1 MAYRRKAR
9 TARRS
14 TRSYGSPRGRRT
26 TRRAPVRRRAVS
38 RRGGAGTLKIVIEQA
53 GVASLPRP
61 AGDGQLV
68 APRKARF

>member
-14 TRSYGSPRGRRT
+14 TRSYSGTRGRRT
-26 TRRAPVRRRAVS
+26 ARRAPVRRRS
-38 RRGGAGTLKIVIEQA
+38 YGGRSGAGTLKIVIEQA